1 MSIFYPDCIVHLDF
15 FSEAVKSNFRLTV
28 DFFALCYYFNEQQL
42 LSQHVDLVRNLIT
55 DHFTVVDL
63 VP

>member
-15 FSEAVKSNFRLTV
+15 FSEAVKGNFRLTV
-28 DFFALCYYFNEQQL
+28 DFFTLYNYFNEQQ

>member
-28 DFFALCYYFNEQQL
+28 DFFTLCYYFNEQQL